1 MKPQDSV
8 SRIDFKGLPALQLS
22 TATGARAV
30 VSLFGA
36 QVLSW
41 IPAGGQERLYLS
53 ESALF
58 DGRSAIR
65 GGIPVCWPQFAAQGR
80 LPRHGLV
87 RTLPWQVLDERAGA
101 GYALVTLRITDDEA
115 TWAQWPHGFA
125 LELTVLLE
133 GQRLDVELEVENSG
147 HGAMVFTGALH
158 TYLRTREVEHA
169 QLEGLS
175 GTEYRDSSAGGASV
189 RDSGEFLA
197 IEGETDR
204 IYSGVQRPLLLR
216 EPQQSLGINIEGFP
230 DVVVWNPWEHK
241 CAALPDMAASD
252 FRRMLCVEAAQARR
266 PQELEAGERWHG
278 RQSLVVLS

>member
-8 SRIDFKGLPALQLS
+8 SRIDFKGLPALQLN
-22 TATGARAV
+22 TASGARAV

-133 GQRLDVELEVENSG
+133 GQRLGYAGRPASASPAVGYSHLHQEQQK
-147 HGAMVFTGALH
+147 AL
-158 TYLRTREVEHA
+158 LDQA
-169 QLEGLS
+169 FGKLK
-175 GTEYRDSSAGGASV
+175 
-189 RDSGEFLA
+189 
-197 IEGETDR
+197 
-204 IYSGVQRPLLLR
+204 
-216 EPQQSLGINIEGFP
+216 GF
-230 DVVVWNPWEHK
+230 
-241 CAALPDMAASD
+241 
-252 FRRMLCVEAAQARR
+252 
-266 PQELEAGERWHG
+266 
-278 RQSLVVLS
+278 VLSK